1 MPDETTSLKEPT
13 NVEEQLFKSLNNE
26 HRRRI
31 IKVVGER
38 QEVTF
43 TEIMHAIG
51 SDDSPSLSYH
61 LNTLEPL
68 VKLQEGKYRLSELG
82 QETYHLL
89 SKISTSAASTRLL
102 RSMRKEISAVII
114 VNAALWAA
122 AILAVSSFEGRL
134 QQMTLFSFAALWFIS
149 NIILYSI
156 LVRMRP

>member
-31 IKVVGER
+31 IRAIGER
-38 QEVTF
+38 QEVMF

-68 VKLQEGKYRLSELG
+68 VKL
-82 QETYHLL
+82 
-89 SKISTSAASTRLL
+89 
-102 RSMRKEISAVII
+102 
-114 VNAALWAA
+114 
-122 AILAVSSFEGRL
+122 
-134 QQMTLFSFAALWFIS
+134 
-149 NIILYSI
+149 
-156 LVRMRP
+156 